1 MAEERFDIYD
11 EAMNPIG
18 TATRSETH
26 KHGYWHRSFH
36 CWLTRRVEGRP
47 VVVFQRRQLCKDTNP
62 GSFDITAAGHLTAGE
77 TIREAARELEEE
89 LGIRA
94 DFDQLV
100 PLGQIREEAE
110 GVVRG
115 SAFID
120 REVSDVFALVCELP
134 LSDFR
139 LQPEEVAGIYEADIA
154 DMINLLE
161 GSADELTIHG
171 MKLADGPAQ
180 DANRLVPDTCIIR
193 ADQFV
198 PREAAYYIQVM
209 KQLAE
214 LT

>member
-18 TATRSETH
+18 TATRTETH

-47 VVVFQRRQLCKDTNP
+47 VVVFQRRQLGKDTNP

-77 TIREAARELEEE
+77 TIRDASRELEEE

-94 DFDQLV
+94 DFEQLV
-100 PLGQIREEAE
+100 PLEQIREEAE
-110 GVVRG
+110 GIVGDAV
-115 SAFID
+115 FID

-134 LSDFR
+134 LSEFR
-139 LQPEEVAGIYEADIA
+139 LQPEEVAGIYEADIS
-154 DMINLLE
+154 DMIKLFE
-161 GSADELTIHG
+161 GSADELAVHG
-171 MKLADGPAQ
+171 MKLADGPET
-180 DANRLVPDTCIIR
+180 DVCGLVPDTCFIR
-193 ADQFV
+193 AEQFV
-198 PREAAYYIQVM
+198 PRDAAYYIKVM
-209 KQLAE
+209 NQLAE

>member
-47 VVVFQRRQLCKDTNP
+47 VVVFQRRQLGKDTNP

-77 TIREAARELEEE
+77 TIRDASRELEEE

-94 DFDQLV
+94 DFEQLV
-100 PLGQIREEAE
+100 PLEQICEEAE
-110 GVVRG
+110 GIVGGAV
-115 SAFID
+115 FID

-134 LSDFR
+134 LSEFR

-154 DMINLLE
+154 DMIKLFD
-161 GSADELTIHG
+161 GSADELAVHG
-171 MKLADGPAQ
+171 MKLAAGSETDVFG
-180 DANRLVPDTCIIR
+180 LIPDTCFIR
-193 ADQFV
+193 AEQFV
-198 PREAAYYIQVM
+198 PREAAYYIKVM
-209 KQLAE
+209 NQLAE

>member
-36 CWLTRRVEGRP
+36 CWLTRRIEGRP
-47 VVVFQRRQLCKDTNP
+47 VVVFQRRQLGKDTNP

-77 TIREAARELEEE
+77 TIRDAARELEEE
-89 LGIRA
+89 LGIRT

-110 GVVRG
+110 GIVG
-115 SAFID
+115 GAMFID

-134 LSDFR
+134 LSEFR

-154 DMINLLE
+154 DMIKLFE
-161 GSADELTIHG
+161 GSADELAVHG
-171 MKLADGPAQ
+171 MKLADGSAP
-180 DANRLVPDTCIIR
+180 DAGLLVPDACIIR
-193 ADQFV
+193 AEQFV
-198 PREAAYYIQVM
+198 PREAAYYIDIM
-209 KQLAE
+209 NQLAK

>member
-18 TATRSETH
+18 TAARSETH

-47 VVVFQRRQLCKDTNP
+47 VVVFQQRQLCKDTNP

-77 TIREAARELEEE
+77 TIRDAARELEEE
-89 LGIRA
+89 LGILA

-110 GVVRG
+110 GLVGGVT
-115 SAFID
+115 FID

-134 LSDFR
+134 LSEFR
-139 LQPEEVAGIYEADIA
+139 LQTEEVAGIYEADIA
-154 DMINLLE
+154 DMIKLWE
-161 GSADELTIHG
+161 GTTDELTVHG
-171 MKLADGPAQ
+171 MKLAGEAAADAQ
-180 DANRLVPDTCIIR
+180 GLVPDTCVIR

-198 PREAAYYIQVM
+198 PRESSYYIDIM
-209 KQLAE
+209 KQLAQ